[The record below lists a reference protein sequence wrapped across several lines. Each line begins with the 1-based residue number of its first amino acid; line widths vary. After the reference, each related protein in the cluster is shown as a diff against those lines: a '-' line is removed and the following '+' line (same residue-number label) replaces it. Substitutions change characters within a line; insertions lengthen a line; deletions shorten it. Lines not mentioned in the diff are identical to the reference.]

1 MKELNIIYIGPL
13 SFPLGY
19 ASTKRRRYMVD
30 YMNEQ
35 HITSHILST
44 RYNKSKSYTNP
55 ITGKYGS
62 NSEYCDI
69 SHLFKPTSIIQYYK
83 TGKQKLREWYIS
95 NTKNILIFHTNLLV
109 EDFPFFQ
116 YGLKLGYKIVFDQV
130 ETSYIAQG
138 TEASFKRKCYIG
150 LCNIVTNYAYKK
162 ASGSFVISTA
172 LKIQNARKYPNMPLC
187 ILPNS
192 TPILSETVKNELS
205 QPIKILYSGTYAP
218 KDGVKYLIEGFM
230 LALNNNIQCEL
241 ILVGKGSEKDM
252 DIVKKAISQCS
263 HIKYLGF
270 VSDEEL
276 VHIMQKCDILA
287 MTRNNSVFANYGFP
301 FKLSEYLA
309 TGNIV
314 MATKV
319 GDVCLYLKD
328 RYDAY
333 LINPENAQAIADT
346 IIEISRNPQKAI
358 SVAQN
363 GLETMKK
370 EFNIE
375 TIGYKFISFLNQ
387 I

>member
-1 MKELNIIYIGPL
+1 MSLNIVYIGPL

-44 RYNKSKSYTNP
+44 RYNKNNSYTNP
-55 ITGKYGS
+55 TIGKYG
-62 NSEYCDI
+62 NYSEFCDI
-69 SHLFKPTSIIQYYK
+69 SHLFKPKSITQYYK
-83 TGKQKLREWYIS
+83 TGKQKLKEWYIS
-95 NTKNILIFHTNLLV
+95 NTKNVLIFHTNLPI

-130 ETSYIAQG
+130 ETSYIAKG

-172 LKIQNARKYPNMPLC
+172 LKIQNERKYPNMPLC

-192 TPILSETVKNELS
+192 TPILSETAKSELS
-205 QPIKILYSGTYAP
+205 NPIKILYSGTYAP
-218 KDGVKYLIEGFM
+218 KDGIKYLIEGFM
-230 LALNNNIQCEL
+230 LALNSNIHCEL
-241 ILVGKGSEKDM
+241 ILVGKGCEKDM
-252 DIVKKAISQCS
+252 SIVKKATSQCP

-276 VHIMQKCDILA
+276 THIMKKCDILA
-287 MTRNNSVFANYGFP
+287 MTRNNSIFANYGFP

-314 MATKV
+314 LATKV

-333 LINPENAQAIADT
+333 LVNPENAQAIADT

-358 SVAQN
+358 SVAQK
-363 GLETMKK
+363 GLETMKQK
-370 EFNIE
+370 FSIQN
-375 TIGYKFISFLNQ
+375 IGYTFTSFLIN